1 MKRTDLE
8 SPSRRRWL
16 GVLGALPTACVPD
29 LYRPPQCYVGSAADP
44 SCRELVWSY
53 NNMDYTRS
61 TVLRPRD
68 LADLQRILREMPHQ
82 GRRVSFRGGGAALDR
97 QSLNDDTVIL
107 LDNPSFQQ
115 VWVYPDAACGP
126 SLTVGGG
133 ATWQQVLDHTVP
145 LGLVPYCMPS
155 ASYIRVGGSIAANT
169 FSRMAARW
177 GREERYLT
185 QFTLVGADGRLYDC
199 HAGQPVG
206 SLERQLFL
214 AVPGAQGYLGAVTS
228 AQYKLRRV
236 GPPGSP
242 MCIKTESRVVELGT
256 TVAGNPVVET
266 FLGDLRNSKS
276 YFPDASPA
284 CGSGVEYDPPACGNG
299 VEDDNPSLYDG
310 IFGTV
315 WWARDPRRTM
325 RGLIAHVKYLPQAS
339 AGRTGLLNRRD
350 GFLRVFGEFGFVEP
364 GGEASIQDVN
374 FYLVG
379 RHQESYDDVD
389 NFTFFQDA
397 DRRARNFAAP
407 RWRMTAVEQAFCLS
421 PDVVQEFLDRLDRH
435 VREVQHYPALVDLLY
450 APKDLREHP
459 LSATRCDRVVVV
471 TVAYLDRN
479 GERWQCTQEMY
490 RTLSGY
496 CAALGGKIYLGKTVE
511 AEVDALNAM
520 YATGV
525 RELREIKRVVDPDNL
540 ITNGFWDRNLGCLT
554 P

>member
-1 MKRTDLE
+1 MKRTDPE

-16 GVLGALPTACVPD
+16 GVLGALPTACVPG

-68 LADLQRILREMPHQ
+68 LADLRRTLREMPQH

-115 VWVYPDAACGP
+115 VLAYPDDPCGP

-177 GREERYLT
+177 GREERYLK

-199 HAGQPVG
+199 HERQPVG
-206 SLERQLFL
+206 SLEHRLFL

-236 GPPGSP
+236 GPPGAP
-242 MCIKTESRVVELGT
+242 MCIKTESRVVTLGT
-256 TVAGNPVVET
+256 TVERNPVVAT

-276 YFPDASPA
+276 YFPEDDEDDDSPR
-284 CGSGVEYDPPACGNG
+284 CSDG
-299 VEDDNPSLYDG
+299 VEDDNPALYDG

-315 WWARDPRRTM
+315 WWARDPARTM
-325 RGLIAHVKYLPQAS
+325 RGLIAHLKYLPQAS
-339 AGRTGLLNRRD
+339 AGRAGLLNRRD

-364 GGEASIQDVN
+364 GGEASVQDVN
-374 FYLVG
+374 YYLVG
-379 RHQESYDDVD
+379 QHQESFDDVD

-421 PDVVQEFLDRLDRH
+421 PDEVQGFLHRLDRR

-450 APKDLREHP
+450 APKDRRRHP
-459 LSATRCDRVVVV
+459 LSATRDDRVVVV

-490 RTLSGY
+490 RTLSTY
-496 CAALGGKIYLGKTVE
+496 CAEAGGRIYLAKTVE
-511 AEVDALNAM
+511 AEVDALDRM

-525 RELREIKRVVDPDNL
+525 RELRAIKREVDPHNL
-540 ITNGFWDRNLGCLT
+540 ITNGFWDRNLGCLS